1 MGQEMIQRVLIRE
14 FGNAQ
19 ARNPNFS
26 QRAFAKRLGLSSGA
40 TSNLLNGKR
49 KISKKMAEQLIER
62 LALDPIE
69 KESLLESF
77 PPKTKESHSKEEKTG
92 AKKLIKPVK
101 RSKSE
106 KKLSL
111 DQFEI
116 VANPLHFTLLS
127 LLELKGLKPT
137 LENLAQKLKK
147 PIKEVQIALDR
158 LERLDLIK
166 RVGNKLIVTGEEL
179 ASPDEVVSSAI
190 KKHHV
195 LSMEEA
201 KESLLRDPLE
211 KRDFTSQTLAISP
224 DKLDEAKA
232 LIRNFGEQLA
242 ELLDEGEKEEVYKIN
257 VQFFPI
263 TN

>member
-1 MGQEMIQRVLIRE
+1 MGQEMIQRILIRE

-19 ARNPNFS
+19 ARNPSFS

-49 KISKKMAEQLIER
+49 KISKKMAQQLVER
-62 LALDPIE
+62 LSLDPVE
-69 KESLLESF
+69 KEDLLESLSKKEKKG
-77 PPKTKESHSKEEKTG
+77 PKN
-92 AKKLIKPVK
+92 LIKPVK
-101 RSKSE
+101 RSKTE

-127 LLELKGLKPT
+127 LLELKSLEPT
-137 LENLAQKLKK
+137 LENLAKKLER
-147 PIKEVQIALDR
+147 PPKEVQIALDR

-166 RVGNKLIVTGEEL
+166 RVGKKIIVTDEEL

-201 KESLLRDPLE
+201 KESLLRDPLG

-232 LIRNFGEQLA
+232 LIRTFGEQLA

-263 TN
+263 TH